1 MRMQIYFRSG
11 SYTCFDTTP
20 LSIQDGMLAS
30 DDTIDCTDINE
41 RGLVVTRATY
51 VESEDGTETVRAKV
65 SEPIYAITP
74 EEIANVDAIEV
85 DGRTHFVRIDGR
97 LVACAVPDI
106 LAPYV
111 RDEGAPDA
119 DGGEEA

>member
-51 VESEDGTETVRAKV
+51 VESEDGTEKPALAV
-65 SEPIYAITP
+65 
-74 EEIANVDAIEV
+74 EEGHLTIVKEKKENIQEEERMAAN
-85 DGRTHFVRIDGR
+85 G
-97 LVACAVPDI
+97 
-106 LAPYV
+106 
-111 RDEGAPDA
+111 
-119 DGGEEA
+119 